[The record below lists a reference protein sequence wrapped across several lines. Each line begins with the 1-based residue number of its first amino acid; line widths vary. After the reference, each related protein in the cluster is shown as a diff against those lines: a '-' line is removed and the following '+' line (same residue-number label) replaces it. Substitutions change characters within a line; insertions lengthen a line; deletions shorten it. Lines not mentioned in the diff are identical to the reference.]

1 MSEDFEDGMEG
12 MDISFDAPS
21 IKWEW
26 NPGALSYRGNVYDG
40 TLIVTATGD
49 AQGRGLV
56 AIQGDGPEGLIPE
69 RRSQDGEDE
78 ASLTIHC
85 HHSDNVTVKAYILF
99 RGNPASK
106 ITTESY
112 KVPPLERHIPDPE
125 PQPVRPSR
133 TTPTPNPEP
142 QKYELPPPEIEWKFQ
157 SQQNDS
163 GELLIIAKGQRV
175 KLTVNNIRDYNLSDR
190 ASVYAEDEQNGS
202 AQVIFKYGPK
212 ECGKSKYVE
221 AIACEVD
228 STNHEQRSDIS
239 RKQIAMQPPEE
250 KIPIPHVRWVNR
262 SGGRLQITA
271 TGESR
276 QRVMIKVSSPK
287 DRIEHPAAEIL
298 DNPPYLTKK
307 GIRIASVSLEYKPED
322 EGKFFVAMA
331 HEVTKSGELVG
342 RQGDWFLDVIQIP
355 AFIPLKPKPEPETP
369 CEHMDEHNE
378 EFEALLNKIKTWYS
392 TNSNKPLTADDLE
405 KRFSKK
411 YKSPNQRITVEE
423 LELLKGY
430 LPNHKEFTSLLAP
443 TVTVQVLQSLIDKS
457 TGLRTPSSSLIY
469 IVGISKVQQARL
481 KAQGIVDVAT
491 LLNRGRTP
499 DSRKALAGKLDL
511 DVRLVNSWVK
521 QADLWRVENMT
532 TDLAY
537 LLVLAGV
544 RNIDDLA
551 RIDIKKISPILKGL
565 CSVQTD
571 FSYTE
576 ADKTRLETI
585 IVKANELV
593 KFQSATTSVS
603 EVNVQISKILD
614 ELKNENINTKDLSQV
629 LQTRLKRAIAKTGSQ
644 DLGILITYDEDPPFH
659 LFKDGGFEMSAA
671 ELELLNGKNIKRGL
685 DFLDDI
691 QFTLPLPH
699 RIQGR
704 VVHRSKDSKA
714 QPTPMADVEIE
725 ISGIVSPSDDK
736 KEASENPSGMTDG
749 DGRFIIVL
757 PDKYSMKESITI
769 TVKDGSYKQRF
780 VRSASDI
787 IAGVEAQSVLN
798 MFYELDSLGDEV
810 DYLMAQCNTLTTK
823 LEALASEKRALESIK
838 GGPKEPGVCTPGP
851 ESASIDSAPG
861 PQKTTPATKDLIKL
875 PSKRIIINRA
885 TEDDE
890 ITKRIAE
897 IEHYIEKYTQLLE
910 GTTDEGIDSPGYKP
924 GYRNEKD
931 RKMAEYAALQN
942 KLFDRLAQTGNRPR
956 DAKEAFDLF
965 LNNTH
970 DLSSNIKGEGDAGA
984 LVVIDEVFKSQLD
997 DRETALPRVKLMD
1010 NDEEAVRLSTD
1021 TAPSRIYKY
1030 SMLQRLVEPN
1040 ISMGARESLVNPVD
1054 VMDFRKKMSTNPDLY
1069 QQASSLGMGY
1079 ILNMHQAWVPN
1090 GFALGELLYSLILAP
1105 GEEQRLI
1112 VRENKQAYTIL
1123 DKAEGADTV
1132 SEDYLLSQDD
1142 DTTAA
1147 FNYAVN
1153 QFSAGK
1159 SQYNYSAKTGSGGG
1173 SFGFGAIGEGLS
1185 ALFGLSGGYSKS
1197 SGSGSSS
1204 AQQNNSHNEASST
1217 AQSFQ
1222 HSIKSASNRI
1232 AQAKRISMEMAS
1244 SETKQSVA
1252 TKIIAN
1258 HNHSHAMT
1266 IQYWEVMRRYK
1277 LETCIDDV
1285 NLVLFVPMKLLKF
1298 LPDQQDLSLTDFLK
1312 TTTFEPSV
1320 FNNRYDTLIRYY
1332 DTLYYNMPY
1341 KYRSGMTLIKRF
1353 AAYPNWVMENI
1364 HVNEGN
1370 KKVTLTLK
1378 GNFMEFDSFRATIHL
1393 TNGKG
1398 NIAGHCSVKR
1408 LASIQKMIEDKKIQ
1422 TQKDLLQMIDD
1433 YRSTHS
1439 DIPLEITFTLPSN
1452 VSMTD
1457 LVSISINHSIQPFNY
1472 TLFLGTF
1479 ISKDQNADLNQWSKA
1494 QADAVQRYVQKE

>member
-133 TTPTPNPEP
+133 TTPTPDPEP
-142 QKYELPPPEIEWKFQ
+142 KKYELPAPEIEWKFQ

-175 KLTVNNIRDYNLSDR
+175 KLTVNNIRDYNLADR
-190 ASVYAEDEQNGS
+190 ASVYSEDEQNGS

-221 AIACEVD
+221 AIAYEVD

-250 KIPIPHVRWVNR
+250 KIPIPHVRWVNQ
-262 SGGRLQITA
+262 SGGRLKITA
-271 TGESR
+271 TGEFG

-298 DNPPYLTKK
+298 DNPPYLTKQ

-342 RQGDWFLDVIQIP
+342 RQGDWRLDVIQIP
-355 AFIPLKPKPEPETP
+355 AFIPLKPKPKPETP

-965 LNNTH
+965 LNNQRDKRT
-970 DLSSNIKGEGDAGA
+970 
-984 LVVIDEVFKSQLD
+984 
-997 DRETALPRVKLMD
+997 
-1010 NDEEAVRLSTD
+1010 
-1021 TAPSRIYKY
+1021 SR
-1030 SMLQRLVEPN
+1030 
-1040 ISMGARESLVNPVD
+1040 
-1054 VMDFRKKMSTNPDLY
+1054 
-1069 QQASSLGMGY
+1069 
-1079 ILNMHQAWVPN
+1079 
-1090 GFALGELLYSLILAP
+1090 
-1105 GEEQRLI
+1105 
-1112 VRENKQAYTIL
+1112 
-1123 DKAEGADTV
+1123 
-1132 SEDYLLSQDD
+1132 
-1142 DTTAA
+1142 
-1147 FNYAVN
+1147 
-1153 QFSAGK
+1153 
-1159 SQYNYSAKTGSGGG
+1159 
-1173 SFGFGAIGEGLS
+1173 
-1185 ALFGLSGGYSKS
+1185 
-1197 SGSGSSS
+1197 
-1204 AQQNNSHNEASST
+1204 
-1217 AQSFQ
+1217 
-1222 HSIKSASNRI
+1222 
-1232 AQAKRISMEMAS
+1232 
-1244 SETKQSVA
+1244 
-1252 TKIIAN
+1252 
-1258 HNHSHAMT
+1258 
-1266 IQYWEVMRRYK
+1266 
-1277 LETCIDDV
+1277 
-1285 NLVLFVPMKLLKF
+1285 
-1298 LPDQQDLSLTDFLK
+1298 
-1312 TTTFEPSV
+1312 
-1320 FNNRYDTLIRYY
+1320 
-1332 DTLYYNMPY
+1332 
-1341 KYRSGMTLIKRF
+1341 
-1353 AAYPNWVMENI
+1353 
-1364 HVNEGN
+1364 
-1370 KKVTLTLK
+1370 
-1378 GNFMEFDSFRATIHL
+1378 
-1393 TNGKG
+1393 
-1398 NIAGHCSVKR
+1398 
-1408 LASIQKMIEDKKIQ
+1408 
-1422 TQKDLLQMIDD
+1422 
-1433 YRSTHS
+1433 
-1439 DIPLEITFTLPSN
+1439 
-1452 VSMTD
+1452 
-1457 LVSISINHSIQPFNY
+1457 
-1472 TLFLGTF
+1472 
-1479 ISKDQNADLNQWSKA
+1479 
-1494 QADAVQRYVQKE
+1494 